1 MVSGRAYF
9 PSPVVGSIQPFRV
22 FADHALAASGGTFS
36 KESFL
41 SGPQL
46 FIHTSRPNWG
56 RAILAAEA
64 DDRRHYQF
72 EDGRVRTIARDFY
85 DLLQP
90 VNPEEAVAKKA
101 ARRLLTLLKHSD
113 FDEPTAN
120 TPSVSMTFGD
130 QIALFKAALPEG
142 FEAEAYKT
150 AFRDAS
156 RRKRAHVDA
165 SIEASRENLAVEKL
179 DALIEAEDWKGG
191 WKVIS
196 DVLMGCDLLSS
207 TERKAVRG
215 IEDEES
221 AQLLTLAVRDLLHG
235 DDVFA
240 ERFKRFL
247 EQVEET
253 EMRGSW
259 SLVTAL
265 PALHDPEVHVCIR
278 ATAFRDQA
286 KILMPQLRMEMKP
299 ELPTYE
305 VLQMMAVNARD
316 QLIEAKV
323 QPRDLFDVR
332 NFMWLTLRKD
342 ADRKLRAL

>member
-1 MVSGRAYF
+1 
-9 PSPVVGSIQPFRV
+9 
-22 FADHALAASGGTFS
+22 
-36 KESFL
+36 L

-46 FIHTSRPNWG
+46 FIHTTRPNWG

-72 EDGRVRTIARDFY
+72 EDGRVRTIARDYY

-90 VNPEEAVAKKA
+90 IQPEEQVAKKA

-113 FDEPTAN
+113 FDQPTST
-120 TPSVSMTFGD
+120 TPTVSMTFGD

-150 AFRDAS
+150 NFRDAN

-165 SIEASRENLAVEKL
+165 SIESCREELAAEKL
-179 DALIEAEDWKGG
+179 DPVIAAKDWKTG
-191 WKVIS
+191 WKMVS

-207 TERKAVRG
+207 TERKSVRA
-215 IEDEES
+215 IEGDEAME
-221 AQLLTLAVRDLLHG
+221 LLTVSTRDLLHG
-235 DDVFA
+235 DEVFA
-240 ERFKRFL
+240 ERFKRYL
-247 EQVEET
+247 DQVEDAGI
-253 EMRGSW
+253 RPSW

-286 KILMPQLRMEMKP
+286 KILMPQLRMEMRP

-316 QLIEAKV
+316 QLVEAKMA
-323 QPRDLFDVR
+323 PRDLFDVR

>member
-1 MVSGRAYF
+1 MCSLLSNPPEHGEGVYR
-9 PSPVVGSIQPFRV
+9 
-22 FADHALAASGGTFS
+22 
-36 KESFL
+36 L

-56 RAILAAEA
+56 RAILAAEG

-72 EDGRVRTIARDFY
+72 EDGRVRTIAREYY

-90 VNPEEAVAKKA
+90 IQPEEATAKKA

-113 FDEPTAN
+113 FDDPGASTPT
-120 TPSVSMTFGD
+120 VSMTFGD

-142 FEAEAYKT
+142 FEAEGYKSQ
-150 AFRDAS
+150 FRSGA
-156 RRKRAHVDA
+156 RRNRSHVDE
-165 SIEASRENLAVEKL
+165 SINDCREKLSAENL
-179 DALIEAEDWKGG
+179 DALIEAGDWKAA
-191 WKVIS
+191 WKA
-196 DVLMGCDLLSS
+196 VLGVFMGCDLLSS
-207 TERKAVRG
+207 TERKAVRA
-215 IEDEES
+215 ISSPES
-221 AQLLTLAVRDLLHG
+221 METLVTATRDVLHG
-235 DDVFA
+235 DEVFA
-240 ERFKRFL
+240 ERFKRYLQSFDDADI
-247 EQVEET
+247 
-253 EMRGSW
+253 RSSW

-265 PALHDPEVHVCIR
+265 PSLHDPEVHVCIR

-286 KILMPQLRMEMKP
+286 KILMSQLKMEMKP

-316 QLIEAKV
+316 QLVEAKL

>member
-1 MVSGRAYF
+1 M
-9 PSPVVGSIQPFRV
+9 
-22 FADHALAASGGTFS
+22 
-36 KESFL
+36 

-72 EDGRVRTIARDFY
+72 EDGRVRTIARDYY

-90 VNPEEAVAKKA
+90 INPEEAVAKKA

-113 FDEPTAN
+113 FDEPTSSAP
-120 TPSVSMTFGD
+120 TVSMTFGD

-142 FEAEAYKT
+142 FEAESYKA

-165 SIEASRENLAVEKL
+165 SIEACREELSAEKL
-179 DALIEAEDWKGG
+179 DSYIANEDWQGG
-191 WKVIS
+191 WKATAE
-196 DVLMGCDLLSS
+196 VLMGCDLLSS
-207 TERKAVRG
+207 TERKAVRAVEG
-215 IEDEES
+215 DEAAEI
-221 AQLLTLAVRDLLHG
+221 LTRATRDLLHG

-240 ERFKRFL
+240 ERFKSYL
-247 EQVEET
+247 DKVEEAGI
-253 EMRGSW
+253 RASW

-286 KILMPQLRMEMKP
+286 KILMPQLRMEMRP

-316 QLIEAKV
+316 QLVEAKV
-323 QPRDLFDVR
+323 TPRDLFDVR

>member
-1 MVSGRAYF
+1 
-9 PSPVVGSIQPFRV
+9 
-22 FADHALAASGGTFS
+22 
-36 KESFL
+36 L

-46 FIHTSRPNWG
+46 FIHTTRPNWG

-72 EDGRVRTIARDFY
+72 EDGRVRTIARDYY

-90 VNPEEAVAKKA
+90 IQPEEQVAKKA

-113 FDEPTAN
+113 FDQPTST
-120 TPSVSMTFGD
+120 TPTVSMTFGD

-142 FEAEAYKT
+142 FEAESYKT
-150 AFRDAS
+150 NFRDAS

-165 SIEASRENLAVEKL
+165 SIEACRSELAPEKL
-179 DALIEAEDWKGG
+179 DPVIEAKDWKAG
-191 WKVIS
+191 WKMVS

-207 TERKAVRG
+207 TERKSVRA
-215 IEDEES
+215 IEDEE
-221 AQLLTLAVRDLLHG
+221 AKETLTVATRDLLHG
-235 DDVFA
+235 DEVFA
-240 ERFKRFL
+240 ERFKRYL
-247 EQVEET
+247 DKVEDAGI
-253 EMRGSW
+253 RPSW

-286 KILMPQLRMEMKP
+286 KILMPQLRMEMRP

-316 QLIEAKV
+316 QLVEAKMA
-323 QPRDLFDVR
+323 PRDLFDVR

>member
-221 AQLLTLAVRDLLHG
+221 AQLLTLAVRDLLHFVEAMTDEENG
-235 DDVFA
+235 DAPCLQLPDDIEKPACFRKGETGGRLVHDDQA
-240 ERFKRFL
+240 CVDGKRAGNL
-247 EQVEET
+247 EQ
-253 EMRGSW
+253 
-259 SLVTAL
+259 LL
-265 PALHDPEVHVCIR
+265 
-278 ATAFRDQA
+278 FRQ
-286 KILMPQLRMEMKP
+286 
-299 ELPTYE
+299 
-305 VLQMMAVNARD
+305 
-316 QLIEAKV
+316 
-323 QPRDLFDVR
+323 
-332 NFMWLTLRKD
+332 
-342 ADRKLRAL
+342 

>member
-1 MVSGRAYF
+1 M
-9 PSPVVGSIQPFRV
+9 
-22 FADHALAASGGTFS
+22 
-36 KESFL
+36 

-72 EDGRVRTIARDFY
+72 EDGRVRTIARDYY

-90 VNPEEAVAKKA
+90 IQPEEHVAKKA

-113 FDEPTAN
+113 FDEPTTS
-120 TPSVSMTFGD
+120 TPTVSMTFGD
-130 QIALFKAALPEG
+130 QIALFKAALPDG
-142 FEAEAYKT
+142 FEAESYKA
-150 AFRDAS
+150 AFRDSS
-156 RRKRAHVDA
+156 RRKRAHVDG
-165 SIEASRENLAVEKL
+165 SIESCREDLAPEKL
-179 DALIEAEDWKGG
+179 DPIIEAKDWKKG

-207 TERKAVRG
+207 TERKSVRA
-215 IEDEES
+215 IEGDEAMEI
-221 AQLLTLAVRDLLHG
+221 LTVATRDLLHG
-235 DDVFA
+235 DEVFA
-240 ERFKRFL
+240 ERFKRYL
-247 EQVEET
+247 DKVEEAGI
-253 EMRGSW
+253 RASW

-286 KILMPQLRMEMKP
+286 KILMPQLRMEMRP

-316 QLIEAKV
+316 QLVEAKV
-323 QPRDLFDVR
+323 TPRDLFDVR